1 MIKKSQENQEYINKR
16 SGVHEY
22 VKSLMKDLM
31 VEKRER
37 LNKIYRS
44 TSDKEDLEK
53 LKEERTAINDTI
65 SNLDINQYTRDAK
78 SKIEKEFPSA
88 WENELVY
95 IYEDYSKYKKETKD
109 ASDDVKAL
117 KSTLDDADTILAQY
131 KTALQKLKKS
141 EYLASGGNPMMMD
154 PFGMSMGMVDTRMME
169 AMQDDY
175 KIESMKEMIKY
186 SENEQ
191 EMLDELSQLNNSIID
206 TDTAFAN
213 LSISFVLVAFS
224 VFVSYKLINNTL
236 SFKSELFN
244 GKLYG
249 EGVCYN

>member
-1 MIKKSQENQEYINKR
+1 M
-16 SGVHEY
+16 
-22 VKSLMKDLM
+22 
-31 VEKRER
+31 
-37 LNKIYRS
+37 
-44 TSDKEDLEK
+44 
-53 LKEERTAINDTI
+53 
-65 SNLDINQYTRDAK
+65 
-78 SKIEKEFPSA
+78 
-88 WENELVY
+88 Y